1 MELVD
6 SLILAGATTIIY
18 PLFGQVEHKN
28 VSIESL
34 GHFLILLQIYSM
46 LPSDASAPIAAAV
59 REASLWLKSATC
71 NHIIEFLNLNTAIE
85 LTARNELLEHLQF
98 LIDRGASGGR
108 PGERKL
114 FTHPFYWGSFTV
126 IGHGGG
132 LIPLPVP
139 RIPTAREKSRGVGK
153 AEKRSHAKIAKRDK
167 EDMNNIRFEI
177 AALRGEGNELEA
189 NQLKLGLDEI
199 HRKQIAEKR
208 DQIASHINNAKL
220 TGSKAKNWIVD
231 RLKQLDRAILV
242 QDSDEEEE
250 GAAVEQD
257 VRVQYEHQSVPCADP
272 TNNRRTPGLISEDS
286 EDSEKDALQKMRR
299 ARDDDEQDDDDQDDG
314 SYGEDNDEG
323 SDDDKDRKNDDQ
335 LYLDKRST
343 RQANEQESNTT
354 KN

>member
-1 MELVD
+1 VELVD
-6 SLILAGATTIIY
+6 SLILAGATTLIY
-18 PLFGQVEHKN
+18 PMFGQVEHKN

-34 GHFLILLQIYSM
+34 GHVLVLLQIYSM
-46 LPSDASAPIAAAV
+46 LPSNASASAPIAAAV

-71 NHIIEFLNLNTAIE
+71 NHIIEFLNMNTAIE
-85 LTARNELLEHLQF
+85 LTARDELLKQLQL

-126 IGHGGG
+126 SGHGGG
-132 LIPLPVP
+132 LIPPPVP
-139 RIPTAREKSRGVGK
+139 RIPTAKDKSRGVK

-177 AALRGEGNELEA
+177 AALRGEGNEVEA
-189 NQLKLGLDEI
+189 NQLKAGLDEI

-208 DQIASHINNAKL
+208 DQIASHINNAKQ

-250 GAAVEQD
+250 GAAVEHELGVQD
-257 VRVQYEHQSVPCADP
+257 EHQSVPYDDP
-272 TNNRRTPGLISEDS
+272 PDNRRTPGLISEDS

-299 ARDDDEQDDDDQDDG
+299 ARDDAEQDDADQDDG
-314 SYGEDNDEG
+314 SYGEDGDED
-323 SDDDKDRKNDDQ
+323 SDDDRDNKNDDR
-335 LYLDKRST
+335 LYHDKRTT
-343 RQANEQESNTT
+343 R
-354 KN
+354 